1 MMGAALLAHYQKNR
15 HLSWLPFLRAG
26 ATALLRREPLM
37 LPPPSLC
44 RASSPAP
51 STGVIDVV
59 PLSQHGTA
67 GPTLPPAQ
75 HGTANF
81 P

>member
-26 ATALLRREPLM
+26 ATALLRHEPLM

-59 PLSQHGTA
+59 PEPARNRRANLTASTAWHG
-67 GPTLPPAQ
+67 
-75 HGTANF
+75 
-81 P
+81 